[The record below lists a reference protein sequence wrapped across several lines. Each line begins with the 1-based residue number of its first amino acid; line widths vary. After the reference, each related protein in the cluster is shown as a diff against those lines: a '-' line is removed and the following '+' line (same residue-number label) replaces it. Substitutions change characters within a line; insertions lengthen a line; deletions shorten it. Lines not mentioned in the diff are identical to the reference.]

1 MLRSSHDRK
10 VGRLLV
16 CLVFLSIVAVALAGC
31 GGKASSPGAGQT
43 DLARE
48 AAVKVNIYNLQTA
61 IQSYA
66 VSNSGAYPPDATQT
80 TLVNASGQS
89 YIDSWPNNPY
99 TNAPMA
105 PGTGPGDYAY
115 ATNGSSFTLIGY
127 GKDGKVVITVP

>member
-10 VGRLLV
+10 AGQLLV
-16 CLVFLSIVAVALAGC
+16 CLAFLSVVAVALTGC
-31 GGKASSPGAGQT
+31 GGKTSSPGAGQT

-66 VSNSGAYPPDATQT
+66 VSNSGAYPPDAAQA
-80 TLVNASGQS
+80 TLGS
-89 YIDSWPNNPY
+89 YVSPWPDNPY

-105 PGTGPGDYAY
+105 PGTGPGDYSY
-115 ATNGSSFTLIGY
+115 TTNGTTFQLIGY
-127 GKDGKVVITVP
+127 GRDGKAVITVP

>member
-1 MLRSSHDRK
+1 MLRSNHDRK
-10 VGRLLV
+10 AGLFLV
-16 CLVFLSIVAVALAGC
+16 CLAFLAIVAATLAAC
-31 GGKASSPGAGQT
+31 GKTSSPGAGQP

-48 AAVKVNIYNLQTA
+48 VAVKANIYNLQTA

-66 VSNSGAYPPDATQT
+66 AENNGAYPPTATQT

-105 PGTGPGDYAY
+105 PGTGPGDYSY
-115 ATNGSSFTLIGY
+115 TTNGTSFQLIGY
-127 GKDGKVVITVP
+127 GKDGKVVVTAP